1 MHGYLERRSRL
12 CCLHLLFQS
21 CLVVLWSCA
30 VCKGF
35 DTCRTRR
42 AGQPDSPHPLRS
54 LLLYIIHPQIY
65 FSTSLLVFLSQ
76 KQVPLH
82 HLCMLESQ
90 EHEVLE
96 LADGVWLQV
105 LAIGDDGGMMALKAV
120 EVLPSDVRCRE
131 LD

>member
-1 MHGYLERRSRL
+1 M
-12 CCLHLLFQS
+12 
-21 CLVVLWSCA
+21 
-30 VCKGF
+30 
-35 DTCRTRR
+35 
-42 AGQPDSPHPLRS
+42 
-54 LLLYIIHPQIY
+54 
-65 FSTSLLVFLSQ
+65 
-76 KQVPLH
+76 PLH